1 MKVTYFA
8 NKNGWQNQVRQYK
21 KSRATGSDCISSQL
35 SADSIDR
42 QGIYYVVF
50 RRRTV
55 VCRLYDRFRRVVADK
70 FRIRGTI
77 CLL

>member
-1 MKVTYFA
+1 MAKTKFD
-8 NKNGWQNQVRQYK
+8 NIKNRVLLVV
-21 KSRATGSDCISSQL
+21 IVFLL
-35 SADSIDR
+35 SYLLTALIDKE
-42 QGIYYVVF
+42 YNVVF

-55 VCRLYDRFRRVVADK
+55 VCRLYDRFQRVVADK